1 MTCGL
6 CKGYLEKGGI
16 IMILELS
23 DKEKEILKHALGC
36 YLSDLREEI
45 VKTEAHQW
53 KPPLHEEED
62 LLKKLIEKLS

>member
-1 MTCGL
+1 
-6 CKGYLEKGGI
+6 
-16 IMILELS
+16 MILELS
-23 DKEKEILKHALGC
+23 DKEKETLKHALES

-62 LLKKLIEKLS
+62 VIKKLIDKLS

>member
-1 MTCGL
+1 MV
-6 CKGYLEKGGI
+6 
-16 IMILELS
+16 LELS
-23 DKEKEILKHALGC
+23 DKEKEILKHAIGI

-62 LLKKLIEKLS
+62 VLKKLLDKLS